1 MAGPA
6 VADPLTPPA
15 VPETVTPLRERAS
28 AFAIRVYW
36 LWPALLTLA
45 LSGWKI
51 GTPALWADELATWG
65 AVQLRW
71 GQLFRLANHVDAVVL
86 PYFVVGKVWASVAGT
101 STVAL
106 RLPSAAAMVASAA
119 LICVVGSRLAGRW
132 VGLLA
137 GLTFTVVPATSRF
150 AQEARPYAFAVFFAV
165 LATWLLMRYAD
176 RPGVRTGLPYALS
189 VAALGAFHL
198 VGLLLLLAHG
208 IVMLR
213 RRQRSLS
220 ERPPVSVRQPLR
232 WAAWAG
238 AGVLPA
244 LPLVWLGAR
253 QSHQIA
259 WIPPAHLHTILAAP
273 DTIFAAGEVGGALI
287 ALSVLAF
294 SRQWTVVLLAC
305 WALVPTVAL
314 AAVAQFTPLFWPRY
328 LLYTMPAW
336 VLLTALTLGR
346 LSYVKAAGVLAAVV
360 LIGAP
365 TQTAIRVADGH
376 GQGTSQAG
384 AVIAAGYRTGDGVA
398 YSLLESQSWV
408 ARDVV
413 SHYVPADHRPADVFA
428 LTPQRVDGHLAATEC
443 SDLTACLDRADPP
456 RMWVVRI
463 HTTADPL
470 AGIGTTKETLLRSRY
485 RLSGLWLTRDLT
497 VALYVR
503 S

>member
-1 MAGPA
+1 MSGPA

-15 VPETVTPLRERAS
+15 APATTAPIRERAGT
-28 AFAIRVYW
+28 FAMRVYW
-36 LWPALLTLA
+36 VWPALLTLVLGA
-45 LSGWKI
+45 WKL
-51 GTPALWADELATWG
+51 GAPALWADELATWG
-65 AVQLRW
+65 AVQLSW
-71 GQLFRLANHVDAVVL
+71 GQLVRLANHVDAVVL
-86 PYFVVGKVWASVAGT
+86 PYFAIGKAWASVAGT
-101 STVAL
+101 SPVAL
-106 RLPSAAAMVASAA
+106 RLPPLVAMVASAA
-119 LICVVGSRLAGRW
+119 LVAVVGSRLAGRP

-137 GLTFTVVPATSRF
+137 GLTFAVVPATSRF

-165 LATWLLMRYAD
+165 LASLLLMRYAD
-176 RPGVRTGLPYALS
+176 RPGWRTGLPYALS
-189 VAALGAFHL
+189 VVALGAVHL

-208 IVMLR
+208 MVMLR
-213 RRQRSLS
+213 RN
-220 ERPPVSVRQPLR
+220 PVR
-232 WAAWAG
+232 WAVWAG
-238 AGVLPA
+238 LGVLPA

-273 DTIFAAGEVGGALI
+273 DTIFAAAGVGGALI
-287 ALSVLAF
+287 ALSVLSF
-294 SRQWTVVLLAC
+294 SRQWGTVLLAC

-336 VLLTALTLGR
+336 ALLAALTLGR
-346 LSYVKAAGVLAAVV
+346 LSWVRAAGVLGAVV

-376 GQGTSQAG
+376 SQGTSQAG
-384 AVIAAGYRTGDGVA
+384 AVIASGYRTGDAVA
-398 YSLLESQSWV
+398 YSSLESQTWV
-408 ARDVV
+408 PRDVV
-413 SHYVPADHRPADVFA
+413 RLYVPADRRPADVFA

-443 SDLTACLDRADPP
+443 PDLAVCLDRADPP
-456 RMWVVRI
+456 RIWVLRI

-470 AGIGTTKETLLRSRY
+470 AGIGTAKETLLRSRY
-485 RLSGLWLTRDLT
+485 RLSGLWPTRDLT